1 MNKFNPPA
9 ELILDGNLSE
19 CWTTWRREF
28 QFYLTA
34 SEFKNRPDEVKT
46 SRLLSAIG
54 PKSREI
60 YYTFNFAND
69 EESMT
74 FDVVIQK
81 FEDYFTPKKNITYQR
96 YRFFSYNQND
106 GQSIDSYATELR
118 TRADHCHFGDLKDSL
133 IRDKIV
139 IGIRDSKTQER
150 LLRESDLSL
159 DKALQICRASE
170 EVKLQTQEIQGA
182 SGGMINTKVNFV
194 NSKHS
199 TGLKSQVHISLSQQ
213 CLDGK

>member
-1 MNKFNPPA
+1 M
-9 ELILDGNLSE
+9 SE
-19 CWTTWRREF
+19 HWTTWKKEF

-34 SEFKNRPDEVKT
+34 SESKNKPDEIKT

-60 YYTFNFAND
+60 CYSFNFTDD

-81 FEDYFTPKKNITYQR
+81 FDDYFTPKKNITYQR
-96 YRFFSYNQND
+96 YQFFSYNQSN

-118 TRADHCHFGDLKDSL
+118 TRADHCDFGDLKGSL

-139 IGIRDSKTQER
+139 IGIRDSKTREG
-150 LLRESDLSL
+150 LLRESELSL

-170 EVKLQTQEIQGA
+170 EVKL
-182 SGGMINTKVNFV
+182 
-194 NSKHS
+194 
-199 TGLKSQVHISLSQQ
+199 
-213 CLDGK
+213 

>member
-1 MNKFNPPA
+1 MEK
-9 ELILDGNLSE
+9 
-19 CWTTWRREF
+19 EF

-34 SEFKNRPDEVKT
+34 SESKNKPDEVKT

-81 FEDYFTPKKNITYQR
+81 FDDYFTPKKNITYQR

-106 GQSIDSYATELR
+106 GQSIDSMQPNLGQEQIIATL
-118 TRADHCHFGDLKDSL
+118 
-133 IRDKIV
+133 V
-139 IGIRDSKTQER
+139 I
-150 LLRESDLSL
+150 
-159 DKALQICRASE
+159 
-170 EVKLQTQEIQGA
+170 
-182 SGGMINTKVNFV
+182 
-194 NSKHS
+194 
-199 TGLKSQVHISLSQQ
+199 
-213 CLDGK
+213 